1 MCPWTLDSAPVSIP
15 VFNIPRYICLAVCDR
30 KWERKKTGIIG
41 GEEWSLM
48 KIARFK
54 NTKPTCKS
62 L

>member
-1 MCPWTLDSAPVSIP
+1 MEMCSWTLDSAPVSIP

-48 KIARFK
+48 KIV
-54 NTKPTCKS
+54 C
-62 L
+62 